1 MFCGRV
7 PCVCQR
13 PRASKNYTGKI
24 FKDFVSLTPHISE
37 FHRTGSIMQI
47 EVIRSAEQ
55 WAALAGEWQALLLQ
69 SHQNN
74 PFLTY
79 EFQRAWFEHK
89 GGGEWPELELYIL
102 AARSDTGELVGIAPL
117 FRFGD
122 ALHLIGTHEIA
133 DFLDFIARDQDLTA
147 FIDVVL
153 DHLATQDDWHSLD
166 LYNLLSTSRTQTLLR
181 AAADARGWSAS
192 EATLQPSPYLDV
204 PASLEAYAESLG
216 SKQGHE
222 LRRKMRRASRNP
234 EPISL
239 EIIDGEDGLEPAIT
253 DFFGLMTQE
262 MDKVNFLTSP
272 MRHQMEAIIRAAAE
286 GGWLQMAFLRAGDS
300 RIAGYLNFDYDNRIW
315 AYNAGFNNAYASL
328 SPGWLIMAEM
338 VGWCAEHGREVFD
351 FMRGGEEYKY
361 RFGGKDRF
369 VERLTITRSS

>member
-1 MFCGRV
+1 
-7 PCVCQR
+7 
-13 PRASKNYTGKI
+13 
-24 FKDFVSLTPHISE
+24 
-37 FHRTGSIMQI
+37 
-47 EVIRSAEQ
+47 
-55 WAALAGEWQALLLQ
+55 
-69 SHQNN
+69 
-74 PFLTY
+74 
-79 EFQRAWFEHK
+79 
-89 GGGEWPELELYIL
+89 
-102 AARSDTGELVGIAPL
+102 
-117 FRFGD
+117 
-122 ALHLIGTHEIA
+122 
-133 DFLDFIARDQDLTA
+133 
-147 FIDVVL
+147 
-153 DHLATQDDWHSLD
+153 
-166 LYNLLSTSRTQTLLR
+166 
-181 AAADARGWSAS
+181 
-192 EATLQPSPYLDV
+192 
-204 PASLEAYAESLG
+204 
-216 SKQGHE
+216 
-222 LRRKMRRASRNP
+222 
-234 EPISL
+234 L

-315 AYNAGFNNAYASL
+315 AYNAGFNNAFASL